1 MNSFQKRFWMLLG
14 TTLIVILLGLIV
26 LSIQSQPNQIERT
39 ALPPTYTPEPT
50 PFLDSTLEQTV
61 LEVLF
66 PYLQEPTYHFEGG
79 SSWLLQTVV
88 SSGVFSA
95 TQMTLPAG
103 EEITLD
109 LVQAYTVMR
118 PGKVVELPVV
128 IGLQAAGRPY
138 AYFSDLYFYDR
149 LYKFDSPAYPTR
161 QEAMADAQVRLPRG
175 QVFLLL
181 AEGGVSPVGLN
192 WEQYAQALSSFRK
205 YPTEISQVGEV
216 LEAEFPGQAAA
227 FIQKSAYSFP
237 AAWQLAGWFFQE
249 LNPGDSPDF
258 PAQISL
264 PPMP

>member
-1 MNSFQKRFWMLLG
+1 VKTYQKRFWMLLG
-14 TTLIVILLGLIV
+14 TTLIVILLGLIA
-26 LSIQSQPNQIERT
+26 LSIQSRPSQVKQA
-39 ALPPTYTPEPT
+39 ALPPTYTPEPI
-50 PFLDSTLEQTV
+50 PFLDSSLEGAV
-61 LEVLF
+61 LEALF
-66 PYLQEPTYHFEGG
+66 PYLQEPAYHFEGG

-95 TQMTLPAG
+95 TQTTLPSG
-103 EEITLD
+103 EEVILD

-149 LYKFDSPAYPTR
+149 LYQFDPPAYPTR
-161 QEAMADAQVRLPRG
+161 QEALADARERLPRG
-175 QVFLLL
+175 RVFLLL
-181 AEGGVSPVGLN
+181 AEGGVSPEGLN
-192 WEQYAQALSSFRK
+192 WEQYAQTLSGFRK
-205 YPTEISQVGEV
+205 YPTEICQVGES
-216 LEAEFPGQAAA
+216 LEAAYPGQTAA

-264 PPMP
+264 PSEP